1 MSIRLINRVNC
12 SLLILIPLI
21 NLQTNNIIIFIK
33 AMTNMLEKNKYTP
46 LVIMTYI
53 IPRVL
58 Q

>member
-1 MSIRLINRVNC
+1 MSIRLINRVKC

-53 IPRVL
+53 IP
-58 Q
+58 